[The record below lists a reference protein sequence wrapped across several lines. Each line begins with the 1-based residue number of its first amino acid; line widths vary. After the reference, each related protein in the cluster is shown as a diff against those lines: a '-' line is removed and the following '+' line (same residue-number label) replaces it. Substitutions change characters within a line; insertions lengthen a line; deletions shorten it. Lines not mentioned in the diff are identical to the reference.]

1 MLTQNIYLAMCRD
14 MATAVLLGG
23 ATIIRWMS
31 AALATAAFYGLPA
44 HAQENSAE
52 DAATSVRVSPE
63 QLFAIAD
70 QARSARDF
78 ATAETA
84 YRALATNPDL
94 ELRTEARFR
103 LAMMLADDLGKH
115 REAAVLFREILDEKP
130 ATARVRVELARM
142 QVMLGDLR
150 AAERELRSA
159 QAAGLPPEVEQ
170 QIRFYAAAL
179 SARKPFGGS
188 VAIALAPDSNI
199 NRATR
204 SDTLGT
210 IIGDF
215 TLGDDAKARSGL
227 GLALRGQAYFRAGID
242 KRSQLLV
249 RASTYA
255 NLYRA
260 KQFDDIAVSIQAG
273 PEYASGK
280 DRINISGEATW
291 RWYGLDPYSFSAG
304 VGATWQ
310 HPMGDKAQLRID
322 GRIADVNNRR
332 NALQNA
338 TNLLLSGSYDRAF
351 SAKFGGGLQI
361 SGSREA
367 ARDPGYSTASGGV
380 TAYVFRELGQTTV
393 TASAGYSRLEADRRL
408 FIYPRRRIDDRF
420 NAAIGTNFRFLKI
433 GTFAPTVK
441 FGWER
446 NKSTVEIWDYSRI
459 SAEFGI
465 TSAF

>member
-1 MLTQNIYLAMCRD
+1 MGCLAVTAASGGIIIRRAFFTAAAALIFHSPFALAQNIPVDGDAPRPI
-14 MATAVLLGG
+14 T
-23 ATIIRWMS
+23 MS
-31 AALATAAFYGLPA
+31 A
-44 HAQENSAE
+44 
-52 DAATSVRVSPE
+52 E
-63 QLFAIAD
+63 QLFGVAD
-70 QARSARDF
+70 QARSAHDF

-84 YRALATNPDL
+84 YRALATDPDI

-103 LAMMLADDLGKH
+103 LAMMLADNMGKH

-130 ATARVRVELARM
+130 AAGRVRIELARM
-142 QVMLGDLR
+142 QAMLGDLR

-170 QIRFYAAAL
+170 MVRFYAAAL
-179 SARKPFGGS
+179 SAQKPFGGS
-188 VAIALAPDSNI
+188 VAIAFAPDSNI

-215 TLGDDAKARSGL
+215 TLDDEAQAQSGL
-227 GLALRGQAYFRAGID
+227 GLALRGQAYFRTGID

-255 NLYRA
+255 SLYRD
-260 KQFDDIAVSIQAG
+260 KQFDDIALSIQAG

-310 HPMGDKAQLRID
+310 HPMGSKAQLRID
-322 GRIADVNNRR
+322 GRITDTNNRR
-332 NALQNA
+332 NALQDA
-338 TNLLLSGSYDRAF
+338 TNLQLAASYDRAF
-351 SAKFGGGLQI
+351 SAKFGGGIQL
-361 SGSREA
+361 SGNRDA
-367 ARDPGYSTASGGV
+367 ARDPGYSTTAGSA
-380 TAYVFRELGQTTV
+380 TAYVFRELGETTL
-393 TASAGYSRLEADRRL
+393 TASTGYSRLEADRRL
-408 FIYPRRRIDDRF
+408 FLYPKRRIDDRF
-420 NAAIGTNFRFLKI
+420 NASIGATFRFLKI
-433 GTFAPTVK
+433 GTFAPMAK
-441 FGWER
+441 LGWER

>member
-1 MLTQNIYLAMCRD
+1 MS
-14 MATAVLLGG
+14 TALV
-23 ATIIRWMS
+23 
-31 AALATAAFYGLPA
+31 TAAFCISSVQ
-44 HAQENSAE
+44 AQENPATTAPQPVQVSA
-52 DAATSVRVSPE
+52 E
-63 QLFAIAD
+63 QLFVIAD

-84 YRALATNPDL
+84 YRALATNPDI

-103 LAMMLADDLGKH
+103 LGLMLADDMGKH

-130 ATARVRVELARM
+130 GAARVRVELARM
-142 QVMLGDLR
+142 QVVLGDLR
-150 AAERELRSA
+150 SAERELRSA

-188 VAIALAPDSNI
+188 VSIALAPDSNI

-215 TLGDDAKARSGL
+215 TLDEDAQARSGL
-227 GLALRGQAYFRAGID
+227 GLALRGQAYFRTGID
-242 KRSQLLV
+242 KHSQLLV

-255 NLYRA
+255 SLYRA
-260 KQFDDIAVSIQAG
+260 KQFDDIALSIQAG
-273 PEYASGK
+273 PEYVSGK

-304 VGATWQ
+304 VGTTWQ
-310 HPMGDKAQLRID
+310 HPMGNKAQLRLD

-332 NALQNA
+332 NRLQDA
-338 TNLLLSGSYDRAF
+338 TNILLSASYDRAF
-351 SAKFGGGLQI
+351 SARFGGGVQLN
-361 SGSREA
+361 GAREA
-367 ARDPGYSTASGGV
+367 ARDSGYSTASGGV
-380 TAYVFRELGQTTV
+380 TAYVFRELGQTTL

-408 FIYPRRRIDDRF
+408 LLYPKRRIDDRF
-420 NAAIGTNFRFLKI
+420 SGSIGANFRFLKI
-433 GTFAPTVK
+433 GSFAPTVR
-441 FGWER
+441 FSWER
-446 NKSTVEIWDYSRI
+446 NKSAVEIWDYSRI

>member
-1 MLTQNIYLAMCRD
+1 MSDKRHSPHHP
-14 MATAVLLGG
+14 G
-23 ATIIRWMS
+23 AREIEKWIS
-31 AALATAAFYGLPA
+31 AALAVTVVSACPA
-44 HAQENSAE
+44 SAQDEPQRPEPSPVRLSA
-52 DAATSVRVSPE
+52 E
-63 QLFAIAD
+63 QLF
-70 QARSARDF
+70 DF
-78 ATAETA
+78 AERAKTGGDFAAAETA
-84 YRALATNPDL
+84 YRALADDPNI

-103 LAMMLADDLGKH
+103 LAMMLADNLGKH
-115 REAAVLFREILDEKP
+115 RDAAVVLRQILDEKP
-130 ATARVRVELARM
+130 SAARVRIELARM
-142 QVMLGDLR
+142 QAMLGDLR

-170 QIRFYAAAL
+170 LVRFYAAAL
-179 SARKPFGGS
+179 SAQKPFGGS
-188 VAIALAPDSNI
+188 IAIALAPDSNI

-215 TLGDDAKARSGL
+215 TLDEDAKAKSGL
-227 GLALRGQAYFRAGID
+227 GLALRGQAYFRTGID

-255 NLYRA
+255 NLYRT
-260 KQFDDIAVSIQAG
+260 KDFDDIALSIQAG

-280 DRINISGEATW
+280 DRINVSGEASW

-310 HPMGDKAQLRID
+310 HPMGQKAQLRLD
-322 GRIADVNNRR
+322 GHVADVDNRR
-332 NALQNA
+332 NDLQDA
-338 TNLLLSGSYDRAF
+338 TNLLLAASYDRAF
-351 SAKFGGGLQI
+351 SAKFGGGIQV
-361 SGSREA
+361 SGTREA

-380 TAYVFRELGQTTV
+380 TAYAFREIGKATL
-393 TASAGYSRLEADRRL
+393 TASAGYSHLEADRRL
-408 FIYPRRRIDDRF
+408 FLYPRRRIDDRYQ
-420 NAAIGTNFRFLKI
+420 ASVGASFRFLRV
-433 GTFAPTVK
+433 GSFAPTVK

>member
-1 MLTQNIYLAMCRD
+1 M
-14 MATAVLLGG
+14 
-23 ATIIRWMS
+23 
-31 AALATAAFYGLPA
+31 
-44 HAQENSAE
+44 
-52 DAATSVRVSPE
+52 
-63 QLFAIAD
+63 
-70 QARSARDF
+70 RDF

-84 YRALATNPDL
+84 YRALATNPDI
-94 ELRTEARFR
+94 ELRIEARFR
-103 LAMMLADDLGKH
+103 LAMMLADEMGKH
-115 REAAVLFREILDEKP
+115 REAATLFREILDEKP
-130 ATARVRVELARM
+130 KAARVRIELARM
-142 QVMLGDLR
+142 QAMLGDLR

-170 QIRFYAAAL
+170 MVRFYSAAL
-179 SARKPFGGS
+179 SAQKPFGGS
-188 VAIALAPDSNI
+188 VAIAFAPDSNI

-215 TLGDDAKARSGL
+215 TLDDDAQAQSGL
-227 GLALRGQAYFRAGID
+227 GLALRGQAYFRTGID

-255 NLYRA
+255 SLYRD
-260 KQFDDIAVSIQAG
+260 KQFDDVALSIQAG

-310 HPMGDKAQLRID
+310 HPMGDKAQLRVD
-322 GRIADVNNRR
+322 GRITDVNIHR

-338 TNLLLSGSYDRAF
+338 TNLQLTASYDRAF
-351 SAKFGGGLQI
+351 SAKFGGGFQL
-361 SGSREA
+361 SGNRDA
-367 ARDPGYSTASGGV
+367 ARDPGYSTTSGGA
-380 TAYVFRELGQTTV
+380 TAYVFRELGQTTL

-408 FIYPRRRIDDRF
+408 FLYPKLRVDDRF
-420 NAAIGTNFRFLKI
+420 NASVGATFRFLKI
-433 GTFAPTVK
+433 GTFAPMAK
-441 FGWER
+441 IGWER

>member
-1 MLTQNIYLAMCRD
+1 
-14 MATAVLLGG
+14 
-23 ATIIRWMS
+23 MS
-31 AALATAAFYGLPA
+31 AALAAAAFHGLPA
-44 HAQENSAE
+44 HAQEN
-52 DAATSVRVSPE
+52 AAGNAAQPVRVSPE

-84 YRALATNPDL
+84 WRALATNPDI

-103 LAMMLADDLGKH
+103 LAMMLADDLGKY

-130 ATARVRVELARM
+130 GAARVRIELARM
-142 QVMLGDLR
+142 QAMLGDLR

-188 VAIALAPDSNI
+188 VSIAFAPDSNI

-215 TLGDDAKARSGL
+215 TLDEDAKARSGL
-227 GLALRGQAYFRAGID
+227 GLALRGQAYFRTGID

-260 KQFDDIAVSIQAG
+260 KQFDDIALSIQAG

-322 GRIADVNNRR
+322 GRVADVNNRR
-332 NALQNA
+332 NPLQDA
-338 TNLLLSGSYDRAF
+338 TNLLLAASYDRAF
-351 SAKFGGGLQI
+351 SAKFGGGLQV
-361 SGSREA
+361 SGNREA

-380 TAYVFRELGQTTV
+380 TVYLFRELGQTTL

-408 FIYPRRRIDDRF
+408 FLYPRRRVDDRLQ
-420 NAAIGTNFRFLKI
+420 ASLGGHFRFLKI
-433 GTFAPTVK
+433 GSFAPTVK
-441 FGWER
+441 VGWER

>member
-1 MLTQNIYLAMCRD
+1 ML
-14 MATAVLLGG
+14 
-23 ATIIRWMS
+23 S
-31 AALATAAFYGLPA
+31 AAAAAAVIYSLPA
-44 HAQENSAE
+44 CAQEENGT
-52 DAATSVRVSPE
+52 DAGQEVRVSAE
-63 QLFAIAD
+63 QLFVIAD

-78 ATAETA
+78 VTAETA
-84 YRALATNPDL
+84 YRALTGNPDI

-130 ATARVRVELARM
+130 GAARVRIELARM
-142 QVMLGDLR
+142 QAMLGNLR

-179 SARKPFGGS
+179 SARKSFGGS
-188 VAIALAPDSNI
+188 VAIAFAPDSNI

-215 TLGDDAKARSGL
+215 TLDEDARARSGL
-227 GLALRGQAYFRAGID
+227 GLALRGQAYFRTGID
-242 KRSQLLV
+242 KRAQLLV

-260 KQFDDIAVSIQAG
+260 KQFDDIALSIQAG

-304 VGATWQ
+304 VGTTWQ
-310 HPMGDKAQLRID
+310 HPMGDKALLRLD
-322 GRIADVNNRR
+322 GRISDVDNRR
-332 NALQNA
+332 NPLQDA
-338 TNLLLSGSYDRAF
+338 TNVQLAAAYDRAF
-351 SAKFGGGLQI
+351 SARFGGGLQI
-361 SGSREA
+361 NGNREI
-367 ARDPGYSTASGGV
+367 ARDPGYSTASAGV
-380 TAYVFRELGQTTV
+380 TAYAFRELGQTTL
-393 TASAGYSRLEADRRL
+393 TASAGYNRLEADKRL
-408 FIYPRRRIDDRF
+408 FLYPRRRIDDRF
-420 NAAIGTNFRFLKI
+420 NMSFGANFRFLKI
-433 GTFAPTVK
+433 GTFAPMVK
-441 FGWER
+441 VGWER

>member
-1 MLTQNIYLAMCRD
+1 MLTQNIYMSMRRQRQQP
-14 MATAVLLGG
+14 VSLGG
-23 ATIIRWMS
+23 KTIKLLIS
-31 AALATAAFYGLPA
+31 AALATAAFYSLPGQ
-44 HAQENSAE
+44 AQEN
-52 DAATSVRVSPE
+52 ATDTAPQPVRVSAE
-63 QLFAIAD
+63 QLFAFAD
-70 QARSARDF
+70 QARAARDF

-84 YRALATNPDL
+84 YRALAGNPDL

-103 LAMMLADDLGKH
+103 LALMFADDLGRH
-115 REAAVLFREILDEKP
+115 RDAAVLFREILDEKP
-130 ATARVRVELARM
+130 GAARVRIELARM

-179 SARKPFGGS
+179 SAQKPFGGS
-188 VAIALAPDSNI
+188 VAIAFAPDSNI

-215 TLGDDAKARSGL
+215 TLDEDAKARSGL
-227 GLALRGQAYFRAGID
+227 GLALRGQAYFRTGID

-260 KQFDDIAVSIQAG
+260 EQFDDIALSIQAG
-273 PEYASGK
+273 PEYVSGK

-304 VGATWQ
+304 AGATWQ
-310 HPMGDKAQLRID
+310 HPMGQKAQLRLD
-322 GRIADVNNRR
+322 GRIADINNRR
-332 NALQNA
+332 NRLQDA
-338 TNLLLSGSYDRAF
+338 TNLLLAASYDRAF
-351 SAKFGGGLQI
+351 SAKFGGGVQI
-361 SGSREA
+361 SGNREA
-367 ARDPGYSTASGGV
+367 ARDPGYSTASGGL
-380 TAYVFRELGQTTV
+380 TAYLFREFGQTTL
-393 TASAGYSRLEADRRL
+393 TASAGYSRLEADQRL
-408 FIYPRRRIDDRF
+408 FLYPRRRVDDRLQ
-420 NAAIGTNFRFLKI
+420 ASIGGHFRFLKI
-433 GTFAPTVK
+433 GSFAPTVK
-441 FGWER
+441 VGWER

>member
-1 MLTQNIYLAMCRD
+1 MTPNIYMACRID
-14 MATAVLLGG
+14 GDAVSLGG
-23 ATIIRWMS
+23 KTIRILTS
-31 AALATAAFYGLPA
+31 AALAAAAFQSLPVQ
-44 HAQENSAE
+44 AQENLTDITPQS
-52 DAATSVRVSPE
+52 TRVSAE

-70 QARSARDF
+70 RARLARDF
-78 ATAETA
+78 AAAETA
-84 YRALATNPDL
+84 YRALSGDPDI

-103 LAMMLADDLGKH
+103 LAMMLADELGKH
-115 REAAVLFREILDEKP
+115 REAAVLLREILDEKP
-130 ATARVRVELARM
+130 SAARVRIELARM
-142 QVMLGDLR
+142 QAMLGDLGS
-150 AAERELRSA
+150 AERELRSA

-170 QIRFYAAAL
+170 LVRFYAAAL

-188 VAIALAPDSNI
+188 VSIAFAPDNNI

-215 TLGDDAKARSGL
+215 TLDDDAKARSGL
-227 GLALRGQAYFRAGID
+227 GLALRGQAYFRTGID

-260 KQFDDIAVSIQAG
+260 KQFDDLALSIQAG

-304 VGATWQ
+304 IGATWQ
-310 HPMGDKAQLRID
+310 HPMGRRSQLRVD

-332 NALQNA
+332 NRLQDA
-338 TNLLLSGSYDRAF
+338 TTVLLAASYDRAF
-351 SAKFGGGLQI
+351 SEKFGGGLQL
-361 SGSREA
+361 SGNRES
-367 ARDPGYSTASGGV
+367 ARDAGYSTTSGGL
-380 TAYVFRELGQTTV
+380 TAYLFREIGQTTL
-393 TASAGYSRLEADRRL
+393 TASAGYSRLESDQRL
-408 FIYPRRRIDDRF
+408 FLYPRRRFDDRLQ
-420 NAAIGTNFRFLKI
+420 ASIGGQFRFLKI
-433 GTFAPTVK
+433 GSFAPTVK
-441 FGWER
+441 MGWER

>member
-1 MLTQNIYLAMCRD
+1 
-14 MATAVLLGG
+14 
-23 ATIIRWMS
+23 MS
-31 AALATAAFYGLPA
+31 AAFIAATFGSLPA
-44 HAQENSAE
+44 QAQE
-52 DAATSVRVSPE
+52 ATSSDAPQPVKVSAE

-70 QARSARDF
+70 QARAARDF
-78 ATAETA
+78 TTAETA
-84 YRALATNPDL
+84 YRALSADPDA
-94 ELRTEARFR
+94 ELRIEARFR
-103 LAMMLADDLGKH
+103 LAMMLADDLGKY
-115 REAAVLFREILDEKP
+115 REAAVLLREILDEKP
-130 ATARVRVELARM
+130 DAARVRIELARM
-142 QVMLGDLR
+142 QAMLGDLR
-150 AAERELRSA
+150 AAERELRAA

-188 VAIALAPDSNI
+188 IAIAFAPDSNI

-215 TLGDDAKARSGL
+215 TLDEDAKARSGL
-227 GLALRGQAYFRAGID
+227 GLALRGQAYFRTGLD

-260 KQFDDIAVSIQAG
+260 KQFDDIALSIQAG

-304 VGATWQ
+304 AGATWQ

-332 NALQNA
+332 NRLQDA
-338 TNLLLSGSYDRAF
+338 TNLQLAVSYDRAF

-361 SGSREA
+361 SGNREA

-380 TAYVFRELGQTTV
+380 TAYVFRELGKTTV
-393 TASAGYSRLEADRRL
+393 TATAGYSHLEADRRL
-408 FIYPRRRIDDRF
+408 LLYPKRRIDDRF
-420 NAAIGTNFRFLKI
+420 NASIGASFRFLKI

-441 FGWER
+441 FGWEQ

>member
-1 MLTQNIYLAMCRD
+1 
-14 MATAVLLGG
+14 
-23 ATIIRWMS
+23 MS
-31 AALATAAFYGLPA
+31 AAFVAAAFGGLPA
-44 HAQENSAE
+44 QAQETVPSDAPQPVKVSA
-52 DAATSVRVSPE
+52 E

-70 QARSARDF
+70 QARAARDF

-84 YRALATNPDL
+84 YRALTADPDA

-103 LAMMLADDLGKH
+103 LAMMLADDLGKY

-130 ATARVRVELARM
+130 DAARVRVELARM

-188 VAIALAPDSNI
+188 VSIAFAPDSNI

-215 TLGDDAKARSGL
+215 TLDEDAKARSGL
-227 GLALRGQAYFRAGID
+227 GLALRGQAYFRTGID
-242 KRSQLLV
+242 KRSQLLF

-255 NLYRA
+255 NLYRTEE
-260 KQFDDIAVSIQAG
+260 FDDIAFSVQAG
-273 PEYASGK
+273 PEYVSGK

-291 RWYGLDPYSFSAG
+291 RWYGLAPYSFSAG
-304 VGATWQ
+304 ASATWQ

-322 GRIADVNNRR
+322 GRVADVNNRR
-332 NALQNA
+332 NRLQDA
-338 TNLLLSGSYDRAF
+338 TTLLLAASYDRAF

-361 SGSREA
+361 SSNREA
-367 ARDPGYSTASGGV
+367 ARDPGYSTISGGA
-380 TAYVFRELGQTTV
+380 TAYVFRELGRTTF

-408 FIYPRRRIDDRF
+408 FLYPKRRVDDRF
-420 NAAIGTNFRFLKI
+420 NASIGANFRFLKI

>member
-1 MLTQNIYLAMCRD
+1 
-14 MATAVLLGG
+14 MA
-23 ATIIRWMS
+23 
-31 AALATAAFYGLPA
+31 AAAAAAYCAPA
-44 HAQENSAE
+44 AGAQEPSDRVETPGQVQLSA
-52 DAATSVRVSPE
+52 E
-63 QLFAIAD
+63 QLFVFAAEA
-70 QARSARDF
+70 QAAGDF
-78 ATAETA
+78 AAAETA
-84 YRALATNPDL
+84 YRALATNPDI

-103 LAMMLADDLGKH
+103 LALMLADDLGKH

-130 ATARVRVELARM
+130 GAARVRIELARM
-142 QVMLGDLR
+142 QAMLGNLG

-179 SARKPFGGS
+179 SAQKPFGGS
-188 VAIALAPDSNI
+188 VAIAFAPDSNI

-215 TLGDDAKARSGL
+215 TLDEDAKARSGL
-227 GLALRGQAYFRAGID
+227 GIALRGQAYFRTGID

-260 KQFDDIAVSIQAG
+260 EQFDDIAFSIQAG
-273 PEYASGK
+273 PEYISGK

-304 VGATWQ
+304 AGATWQ
-310 HPMGDKAQLRID
+310 HPMGQKAQLRLD

-332 NALQNA
+332 NRLQDA
-338 TNLLLSGSYDRAF
+338 TNVLLAASYDRAF
-351 SAKFGGGLQI
+351 SAKFGGGLQV
-361 SGSREA
+361 SGNREA
-367 ARDPGYSTASGGV
+367 ARDPGYSTTSGGL
-380 TAYVFRELGQTTV
+380 TAYLFREIGQTTL

-408 FIYPRRRIDDRF
+408 FLYPRRRVDDRLQ
-420 NAAIGTNFRFLKI
+420 ASIGGHFRFLKL
-433 GTFAPTVK
+433 GSFAPTVK
-441 FGWER
+441 VGWEK

>member
-1 MLTQNIYLAMCRD
+1 MWHASQDGA
-14 MATAVLLGG
+14 AVSLGG
-23 ATIIRWMS
+23 KTIRKLTS
-31 AALATAAFYGLPA
+31 AALATALCCSLPA
-44 HAQENSAE
+44 RAQENGTNEAQPP
-52 DAATSVRVSPE
+52 VRVSAE
-63 QLFAIAD
+63 QLFALAD
-70 QARSARDF
+70 QARSARNF

-84 YRALATNPDL
+84 YRALATNPDI

-130 ATARVRVELARM
+130 GAARVRVELARM

-159 QAAGLPPEVEQ
+159 EAAGLPPEVEQ

-188 VAIALAPDSNI
+188 IAIAFAPDSNI

-215 TLGDDAKARSGL
+215 TLDEDAQARSGL
-227 GLALRGQAYFRAGID
+227 GLALRGQAYFRTGID

-260 KQFDDIAVSIQAG
+260 EQFDDIALSVQAG

-304 VGATWQ
+304 AGATWQ
-310 HPMGDKAQLRID
+310 HPMGDKAMLRID
-322 GRIADVNNRR
+322 GRIADVDNRR
-332 NALQNA
+332 NDLQDA
-338 TNLLLSGSYDRAF
+338 TNLLLAASYDQAF
-351 SAKFGGGLQI
+351 SAKFGGGFQV
-361 SGSREA
+361 SGNREA
-367 ARDPGYSTASGGV
+367 AGDRGYSTASGGI
-380 TAYVFRELGQTTV
+380 TAYAFREFGQTTL
-393 TASAGYSRLEADRRL
+393 TASAGYSRLEADKRL
-408 FIYPRRRIDDRF
+408 FLYPRRRVDDRF
-420 NAAIGTNFRFLKI
+420 NVSVGGHFRFLKI

-441 FGWER
+441 LGWER

>member
-1 MLTQNIYLAMCRD
+1 
-14 MATAVLLGG
+14 
-23 ATIIRWMS
+23 MS
-31 AALATAAFYGLPA
+31 AAFIAATFGSLPA
-44 HAQENSAE
+44 QAQE
-52 DAATSVRVSPE
+52 ATSSDAPQPVKVSAE

-70 QARSARDF
+70 QARAARDF

-84 YRALATNPDL
+84 YRALSADPVA
-94 ELRTEARFR
+94 ELRIEARFR
-103 LAMMLADDLGKH
+103 LAMMLADDLGKY
-115 REAAVLFREILDEKP
+115 REAAVLLREILDEKP
-130 ATARVRVELARM
+130 DAARVRIELARM
-142 QVMLGDLR
+142 QAMLGDLR
-150 AAERELRSA
+150 AAERELRAA

-188 VAIALAPDSNI
+188 IAIAFAPDSNI

-215 TLGDDAKARSGL
+215 TLDEDAKARSGL
-227 GLALRGQAYFRAGID
+227 GLALRGQAYFRTGLD

-260 KQFDDIAVSIQAG
+260 KQFDDIALSVQAG

-304 VGATWQ
+304 AGATWQ

-332 NALQNA
+332 NRLQDA
-338 TNLLLSGSYDRAF
+338 TNLQLAVSYDRAF

-361 SGSREA
+361 SGNREA

-380 TAYVFRELGQTTV
+380 TAYVFRELGKTTV
-393 TASAGYSRLEADRRL
+393 TATAGYSHLEADQRL
-408 FIYPRRRIDDRF
+408 LLYPKRRIDDRF
-420 NAAIGTNFRFLKI
+420 NASIGASFRFLKI
-433 GTFAPTVK
+433 GTFAPIVK
-441 FGWER
+441 FGWEQ

-459 SAEFGI
+459 GAEFGI

>member
-1 MLTQNIYLAMCRD
+1 
-14 MATAVLLGG
+14 
-23 ATIIRWMS
+23 MS
-31 AALATAAFYGLPA
+31 AMLATAAFYSLTVQ
-44 HAQENSAE
+44 AQENSPANP
-52 DAATSVRVSPE
+52 VQRMQVSAE

-70 QARSARDF
+70 RARSMRDF

-84 YRALATNPDL
+84 YRALATNPDI

-115 REAAVLFREILDEKP
+115 REAAVLLREILDEKP
-130 ATARVRVELARM
+130 NSARVRVELARM

-150 AAERELRSA
+150 SAERELRSA

-188 VAIALAPDSNI
+188 VSIAFAPDSNI

-215 TLGDDAKARSGL
+215 TLDDDAQARSGL
-227 GLALRGQAYFRAGID
+227 GLALRGQAYFRTGID

-260 KQFDDIAVSIQAG
+260 KQFDDIALSIQAG
-273 PEYASGK
+273 PEYTSGK

-310 HPMGDKAQLRID
+310 HPMGDKAQLRLD
-322 GRIADVNNRR
+322 GRVADVDNRR
-332 NALQNA
+332 NALQDA
-338 TNLLLSGSYDRAF
+338 TNFQLAASYDRAF
-351 SAKFGGGLQI
+351 SAKFGGGLQV
-361 SGSREA
+361 SGNREA

-380 TAYVFRELGQTTV
+380 TAYAFREIGQTTV
-393 TASAGYSRLEADRRL
+393 TASASYNRLEADRRL
-408 FIYPRRRIDDRF
+408 FLYPRRRVDDRF
-420 NAAIGTNFRFLKI
+420 SASIGASFRALRV

-441 FGWER
+441 VGWER

>member
-1 MLTQNIYLAMCRD
+1 
-14 MATAVLLGG
+14 
-23 ATIIRWMS
+23 MS
-31 AALATAAFYGLPA
+31 AALATAAFYSVSGQ
-44 HAQENSAE
+44 AQEHVTTPTTE
-52 DAATSVRVSPE
+52 PVRVSAE
-63 QLFAIAD
+63 QLFAFAD
-70 QARSARDF
+70 QARAARDF
-78 ATAETA
+78 AAAETA
-84 YRALATNPDL
+84 YRALAGDPDI

-103 LAMMLADDLGKH
+103 LAMMLADDLGRH
-115 REAAVLFREILDEKP
+115 RDAAVLFREILDEKP
-130 ATARVRVELARM
+130 GAARVRVELARM
-142 QVMLGDLR
+142 QAMLGDLR

-179 SARKPFGGS
+179 RAQKPFGGS

-215 TLGDDAKARSGL
+215 TLDEDAKARSGL
-227 GLALRGQAYFRAGID
+227 GLALRGQAYFRTGID

-260 KQFDDIAVSIQAG
+260 EQFDDIALSIQAG

-310 HPMGDKAQLRID
+310 HPMGDKALLRVD
-322 GRIADVNNRR
+322 GRVSDVDNRR
-332 NALQNA
+332 NALQDA
-338 TNLLLSGSYDRAF
+338 TNLQLAASYDRAF
-351 SAKFGGGLQI
+351 SPKFGGGLQL
-361 SGSREA
+361 SGNREA
-367 ARDPGYSTASGGV
+367 ARDPGYSTTSGGL
-380 TAYVFRELGQTTV
+380 TAYLFRELGQTTLTV
-393 TASAGYSRLEADRRL
+393 SAGYSRLEADRRL
-408 FIYPRRRIDDRF
+408 FLYPRRRIDDRLQ
-420 NAAIGTNFRFLKI
+420 ASIGGHFRFLKI
-433 GTFAPTVK
+433 GSFAPTVK
-441 FGWER
+441 IGWEK

>member
-1 MLTQNIYLAMCRD
+1 MLTQNIYMSMRRRRQQP
-14 MATAVLLGG
+14 VSLGG
-23 ATIIRWMS
+23 KTIKLLIS
-31 AALATAAFYGLPA
+31 AALATAASYSLPGQ
-44 HAQENSAE
+44 AQEN
-52 DAATSVRVSPE
+52 ATDTAPQPVRVSAE
-63 QLFAIAD
+63 QLFAFAD
-70 QARSARDF
+70 QARTARDF

-84 YRALATNPDL
+84 YRALAGNPDL

-103 LAMMLADDLGKH
+103 LAMMLADDLGRH
-115 REAAVLFREILDEKP
+115 RDAAVLFREILDEKP
-130 ATARVRVELARM
+130 GAARVRIELARM
-142 QVMLGDLR
+142 QVVLGDLR
-150 AAERELRSA
+150 SAERELRSA

-179 SARKPFGGS
+179 SAQKPFGGS
-188 VAIALAPDSNI
+188 VAIAFAPDSNI

-215 TLGDDAKARSGL
+215 TLDEDAKARSGL
-227 GLALRGQAYFRAGID
+227 AVALRGQAYFRTGID

-260 KQFDDIAVSIQAG
+260 EQFDDIALSIQAG
-273 PEYASGK
+273 PEYVSGK

-304 VGATWQ
+304 AGATWQ
-310 HPMGDKAQLRID
+310 HPMGQKAQLRLD

-332 NALQNA
+332 NRLQDA
-338 TNLLLSGSYDRAF
+338 TNVLLAASYDRAF
-351 SAKFGGGLQI
+351 SAKFGGGLQV
-361 SGSREA
+361 SGNREA
-367 ARDPGYSTASGGV
+367 ARDPGYSTTSGGL
-380 TAYVFRELGQTTV
+380 TAYLFRELGQTTLTV
-393 TASAGYSRLEADRRL
+393 SAGYSRLESDRRL
-408 FIYPRRRIDDRF
+408 FLYPRRRVDDRLQ
-420 NAAIGTNFRFLKI
+420 ASIGGHFRFLKI
-433 GTFAPTVK
+433 GSFAPTVK
-441 FGWER
+441 VGWER

-465 TSAF
+465 KSAF